1 MRHSDTTDEHLMRQV
16 LAAIAKGM
24 SKSKVCDQFGIS
36 LTTLNKWERRRTS
49 AQRSI
54 SFRGHASYRDGFATH
69 IIPLGIRNIKT
80 ESRLRKRTS
89 RQSEDH
95 MIPYPL
101 ADETSTQLKPT
112 ARFSEKHMTCQSQ
125 GWDPRFLEEIIG
137 GWVGEPLERSPQPH
151 VGKNEKLTFDVPEV

>member
-1 MRHSDTTDEHLMRQV
+1 M
-16 LAAIAKGM
+16 
-24 SKSKVCDQFGIS
+24 
-36 LTTLNKWERRRTS
+36 
-49 AQRSI
+49 
-54 SFRGHASYRDGFATH
+54 
-69 IIPLGIRNIKT
+69 RNIKT